1 MHVYKLRILLYHC
14 ASTIYLADSVFLQE
28 LAHVSTGCK
37 WKMCITTEQL
47 HEHHLPNMMNFISL
61 FLLLNAMN
69 LI

>member
-14 ASTIYLADSVFLQE
+14 ASTIYLADSGFLQE

-47 HEHHLPNMMNFISL
+47 HEHHLPNMTNLISL